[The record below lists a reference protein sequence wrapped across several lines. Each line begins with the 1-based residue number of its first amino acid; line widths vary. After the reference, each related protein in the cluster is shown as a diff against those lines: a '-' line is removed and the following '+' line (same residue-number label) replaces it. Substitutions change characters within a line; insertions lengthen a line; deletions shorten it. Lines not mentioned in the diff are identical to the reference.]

1 MIVNLT
7 PHVIRLNDGRE
18 FAPSGAVARV
28 TANHSDDGWLSDGP
42 DGPVTLDD
50 EFLVD
55 SIRLFRVSYG
65 ETEGLPAPRRSCNAC
80 EGATCP
86 GMEPGNTC
94 GEKVWYVVSGV
105 VAQAAKGRDDILVPA
120 TGHPDAVRK
129 DGQVFSVPGFV
140 RG

>member
-18 FAPSGAVARV
+18 FTPSGQVARV
-28 TANHSDDGWLSDGP
+28 TADHESAGVIYPRG
-42 DGPVTLDD
+42 VVCLDD
-50 EFLVD
+50 DD
-55 SIRLFRVSYG
+55 SVIPLYRVRYSG
-65 ETEGLPAPRRSCNAC
+65 IEGLPAPRRSCNAC

-105 VAQAAKGRDDILVPA
+105 VAQAAKGRDDLLVPA
-120 TGHPDAVRK
+120 TGHPDAIRK